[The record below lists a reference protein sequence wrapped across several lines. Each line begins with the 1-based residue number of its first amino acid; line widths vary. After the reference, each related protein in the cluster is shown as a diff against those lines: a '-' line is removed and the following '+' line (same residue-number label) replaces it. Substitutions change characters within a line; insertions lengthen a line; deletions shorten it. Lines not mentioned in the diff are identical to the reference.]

1 MQNLR
6 NIIML
11 IDAIEA
17 EVLNKEQDVLDR
29 HDDDMINLAMN
40 NL

>member
-1 MQNLR
+1 
-6 NIIML
+6 ML